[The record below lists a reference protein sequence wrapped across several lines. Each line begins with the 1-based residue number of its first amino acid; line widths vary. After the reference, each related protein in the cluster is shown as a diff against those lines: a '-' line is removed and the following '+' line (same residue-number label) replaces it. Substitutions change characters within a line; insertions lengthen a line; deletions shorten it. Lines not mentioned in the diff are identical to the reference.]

1 MSIVRWNPFPEFD
14 ASFSRGMRQNASA
27 VRRADWAP
35 LVDIREDD
43 QSFLL
48 EVEVPAVASEDLSV
62 SMTEGL
68 LTVSGSSQASEDLA
82 ERSLRR
88 SERRRGA
95 FSRTFKLPEGVE
107 TDAISAEMKEGVLY
121 LSIPKKQAIKQEIE
135 IKVAT

>member
-14 ASFSRGMRQNASA
+14 ASFRGMSQNARA

-68 LTVSGSSQASEDLA
+68 LTVSGSSQASEDLE

-107 TDAISAEMKEGVLY
+107 ADAISAEMKEGVLY
-121 LSIPKKQAIKQEIE
+121 LSVPKKQAIKQEIE

>member
-14 ASFSRGMRQNASA
+14 ASFKGMSQNARA

-43 QSFLL
+43 QSFVL

-68 LTVSGSSQASEDLA
+68 LTVSGSSQASEDLE

-95 FSRTFKLPEGVE
+95 FSRTFKLPEGVD

-121 LSIPKKQAIKQEIE
+121 LSVPKKQAIRQEIE

>member
-1 MSIVRWNPFPEFD
+1 MSIVRWSPFPEFD
-14 ASFSRGMRQNASA
+14 ASFRGMSQNTRA

-43 QSFLL
+43 QSFVL

-62 SMTEGL
+62 SMAEGL
-68 LTVSGSSQASEDLA
+68 LTVSGSSQASEDLE

-95 FSRTFKLPEGVE
+95 FSRTFKLPEGVV

-121 LSIPKKQAIKQEIE
+121 LIVPKKQAIKQEIE

>member
-1 MSIVRWNPFPEFD
+1 MSIVRWSPFHELD
-14 ASFSRGMRQNASA
+14 SSFRGMSQNAGA
-27 VRRADWAP
+27 VRRADWVP

-43 QSFLL
+43 QSFVL

-68 LTVSGSSQASEDLA
+68 LTVSGSSQASEDLD

-121 LSIPKKQAIKQEIE
+121 LSVPKKHAIKQEIE

>member
-14 ASFSRGMRQNASA
+14 SSIRGINQNARA

-43 QSFLL
+43 QSFVL

-68 LTVSGSSQASEDLA
+68 LTVSGSSQVSEDLE

-121 LSIPKKQAIKQEIE
+121 LSVPKKQAIKQEIE

>member
-1 MSIVRWNPFPEFD
+1 MSIVRWSPFPEFD
-14 ASFSRGMRQNASA
+14 SSFRGMSQNTRA

-43 QSFLL
+43 QSFVL

-68 LTVSGSSQASEDLA
+68 LTVSGSSQASEDLE

-121 LSIPKKQAIKQEIE
+121 LSVPKKQAIKQEIE

>member
-14 ASFSRGMRQNASA
+14 ASCRGMSQTARA

-35 LVDIREDD
+35 LVDIREDE
-43 QSFLL
+43 QSFVL

-68 LTVSGSSQASEDLA
+68 LTVSGSSQASEDLE

-95 FSRTFKLPEGVE
+95 FSSTFKLPEGVD

-121 LSIPKKQAIKQEIE
+121 LSVPKKQAIKQEIE